1 MPLDS
6 RIAMSYRMPQIEG
19 PLDQYRNLA
28 QLQQMLQQ
36 NQMGRLQMEEAQRK
50 SAEDMAL
57 RQVLSESN
65 GDIPTA
71 INKLVS
77 HGPQGIRLAGV
88 LAEATKDLRGGTSGP
103 FTLTPGARRFGPDGK
118 LIAEASPETK
128 TRTIQMGEDAVTQER
143 QDDGTWKEIGRGPKF
158 AKSVGTTI
166 VNPAPVTPGVVKDQN
181 SPTGWSHADLRT
193 GKISAVGAPPPTQSQ
208 EAVGFAGAKLTSREM
223 AEREM
228 AYPEATKQVNIA
240 VENITSLK
248 EQLRSLKMH
257 KGLPGI
263 TGAIYGRTPSVSKES
278 MAAQAI
284 YENVVNNIFVNAL
297 QAMRAASKTGGAV
310 GNVSDREGDKLQ
322 QTLAALS
329 RAQATPDFQ
338 KQVGLALDRLE
349 VAQKNIQDAYKST
362 YEYKNQWKV
371 ER

>member
-19 PLDQYRNLA
+19 PMDQYRNLA
-28 QLQQMLQQ
+28 QLQHMMQQ
-36 NQMGRLQMEEAQRK
+36 QQMGKMQMEEAQRK
-50 SAEDMAL
+50 SAADMAL
-57 RQVLSESN
+57 RQVLSQSN

-71 INKLVS
+71 ISTLVKQ
-77 HGPQGIRLAGV
+77 GPEGIKLAGV
-88 LAEATKDLRGGTSGP
+88 LAEATKDMRGGVAGP

-118 LIAEASPETK
+118 LIAEARPETK
-128 TRTIQMGEDAVTQER
+128 TRTIQMGEDAVTQELR
-143 QDDGTWKEIGRGPKF
+143 PDGTWAEIGRGPKF
-158 AKSVGTTI
+158 ARSVGTTI
-166 VNPAPVTPGVVKDQN
+166 HNPAPVTLQVVKDKD
-181 SPTGWSHADLRT
+181 SETGWSSIDART
-193 GKISAVGAPPPTQSQ
+193 GRKVATGVPAPTQSA
-208 EAVGFAGAKLTSREM
+208 EAAGFSGQKVTAREM
-223 AEREM
+223 AEREL
-228 AYPEATKQVNIA
+228 AYPETTKQVNIA

-248 EQLRSLKMH
+248 DQLRALKMH

-263 TGAIYGRTPSVSKES
+263 TGAVYGRTPSVSKES
-278 MAAQAI
+278 MAAQAV

-329 RAQATPDFQ
+329 RAQSTPDFQ
-338 KQVGLALDRLE
+338 KQVGIALDRLD
-349 VAQKNIQDAYKST
+349 VAQRNIQDAYKAT